1 MQKIFVEEYEILK
14 NQAENKEIHLLF
26 FDPTHQVHNT
36 VFGRCWQEKGL
47 KGTLVL
53 PSNTGRKRTSILGAM
68 NSVSLQFT
76 SVVTEDNCDQ
86 YMMQETLKQIRKEYP
101 DGKKIVLILD
111 NASYNRAYSVR
122 DAAKELNIELKFL
135 PPYCPNLNLI
145 ERIWKFMKKK
155 ILSCTYYPTFS
166 EFQNAIH
173 DFCSGIEIYHEEI
186 KTLFSQKFE
195 IIKAV

>member
-1 MQKIFVEEYEILK
+1 
-14 NQAENKEIHLLF
+14 
-26 FDPTHQVHNT
+26 
-36 VFGRCWQEKGL
+36 
-47 KGTLVL
+47 
-53 PSNTGRKRTSILGAM
+53 M